1 MKVLKFFVLMYL
13 SLLSPSLFAQEKVD
27 HLTISR
33 IKEEGFQRSQ
43 VMETLSWL
51 SDVYGPRLFASPDYL
66 KAAEWAKGQL
76 DKYGLQNVR
85 LDPLDGDFRGWS
97 AESFSIE
104 MIEPKYT
111 PIFAFAKP
119 YTSGTNGEVTGDP
132 FIMKLEIKQG
142 VPNLDSLQKFHG
154 KLKGKIVF
162 WDRGIKPVTPNF
174 KATATRFTDEQL
186 LKAGK
191 QIDPIPQEHLAGVN
205 KKNLTEDLKEWSEAE
220 LKLEKMTRFLIDEGA
235 SAVVLASNFANGILH
250 VDSYDI
256 PFPRVGQIKAIPTF
270 VISNEQFSRIIRMKS
285 KGINPVLKLHLN
297 TSFYEEKKYAV
308 NIFGE
313 IPGTDAR
320 LRSETVMIGAHFD
333 TWNAGTGATDN
344 GAGSAV
350 LMEVM
355 RILKTVVLKPRRTI
369 RIALWA
375 GEEQEYYGSR
385 DYVEKKVGNISSA
398 KPKAEPEQIS
408 AYFNLDNGSGK
419 IRGIYLQ
426 GNEAVRPIFA
436 ALLEPFA
443 YLGAVTLTTQNKS
456 WTDHVIFDHLN
467 VAAFQFI
474 QDPLN
479 YFTVTHHTNLDVYE
493 YAIEDDLKKNAVIIA
508 ALVYHVAMRDEML
521 PRKKI
526 VR

>member
-1 MKVLKFFVLMYL
+1 MKLGR
-13 SLLSPSLFAQEKVD
+13 LLFCIFLGFISTTSFAQEKVD
-27 HLTISR
+27 HLVISR

-51 SDVYGPRLFASPDYL
+51 SDIYGPRLFASPDYL

-76 DKYGLQNVR
+76 EKYGLQNVR

-111 PIFAFAKP
+111 PIFAFPKP
-119 YTSGTNGEVTGDP
+119 YTSSTDGEITGDP
-132 FIMKLEIKQG
+132 FIMKLMLKNG
-142 VPNLDSLQKFHG
+142 VSVLDSLQKFHG
-154 KLKGKIVF
+154 KLKGKIIF
-162 WDRGIKPVTPNF
+162 WDRGIKPVAPNF

-186 LKAGK
+186 MKAGQ
-191 QIDPIPQEHLAGVN
+191 QIDPIPKEYLTRVS
-205 KKNLTEDLKEWSEAE
+205 KKNVAEGITEWSE
-220 LKLEKMTRFLIDEGA
+220 KDMKSEKITQFLIDEGV
-235 SAVVLASNFANGILH
+235 SAVVIASNFTNGVLH

-256 PFPRVGQIKAIPTF
+256 LFPRVGQIKAVPTF
-270 VISNEQFSRIIRMKS
+270 VISSEQFSRIIRMKS

-313 IPGTDAR
+313 IRGTDKR
-320 LRSETVMIGAHFD
+320 LSNETVMIGAHFD
-333 TWNAGTGATDN
+333 TWTAGTGATDN

-355 RILKTVVLKPRRTI
+355 RILKTVGLKTKRTI

-375 GEEQEYYGSR
+375 GEEQAYYGSR
-385 DYVEKKVGNISSA
+385 DYVEKKVGEISSG
-398 KPKAEPEQIS
+398 KLKAVPERIS
-408 AYFNLDNGSGK
+408 GYFNIDHGSGK

-426 GNEAVRPIFA
+426 GNESVRQIFA

-443 YLGAVTLTTQNKS
+443 YLGVGTLTTQNIS
-456 WTDHVIFDHLN
+456 GTDHVVFDRLN
-467 VAAFQFI
+467 VPAFQFI

-479 YFTVTHHTNLDVYE
+479 YWSVTHHTNLDVYE
-493 YAIEDDLKKNAVIIA
+493 YAIEDDLKKNAVVIA
-508 ALVYHVAMRDEML
+508 SLVYHVAMRDEML
-521 PRKKI
+521 PRKKS